1 MKNGA
6 PAGVA
11 LSQSSAALRK
21 IVLPTPARSNAGAAA
36 GAGAAAAAVT
46 CPSRL
51 LQTTGTR
58 GQLSLLPRPCLPR

>member
-1 MKNGA
+1 MKKGA

-21 IVLPTPARSNAGAAA
+21 IVLPTPARTN
-36 GAGAAAAAVT
+36 AGAAAAAVAG
-46 CPSRL
+46 PSRL

-58 GQLSLLPRPCLPR
+58 GQLSLLPRPGLPR

>member
-36 GAGAAAAAVT
+36 VAG
-46 CPSRL
+46 PSRL

-58 GQLSLLPRPCLPR
+58 GQLSLLPRPGLPR

>member
-36 GAGAAAAAVT
+36 AAVT
-46 CPSRL
+46 GPSRL

-58 GQLSLLPRPCLPR
+58 GQLSLLPRPGLPR